1 MFTVER
7 RMMLNKNPEL
17 QNDTD
22 RLEEELMVA
31 LVTDLQEKQTAES
44 MAIQKLI
51 EFQVIWSS

>member
-1 MFTVER
+1 
-7 RMMLNKNPEL
+7 MMLNKNPEL

-51 EFQVIWSS
+51 EFQVICSS